1 MDESTILMRVLNGLI
16 TNVNSKLE
24 NGDTIFN
31 AIRTT
36 IEEANL
42 TPADKKN
49 LQILLN
55 QSFKDE
61 IFDLAVEM
69 VNDNKRDGI
78 EQSDAIKQ
86 VLSYLTENN
95 YLMGEN
101 DKLGYEFFIRFYDL
115 GDLQS
120 KVNTFDTHL
129 NELTQ
134 GMTTDNP
141 KDNNPIS
148 IPPNFYPD
156 NKIEERIEEL
166 PLQEQPIYR
175 FLIDKGFLTKD
186 TFQKQKDINLTQ
198 LVNAP
203 GDSHLKIKVLQDTG
217 LI

>member
-16 TNVNSKLE
+16 TDVNSKLE
-24 NGDTIFN
+24 NGDTIFT
-31 AIRTT
+31 AISETVQ
-36 IEEANL
+36 EANL
-42 TPADKKN
+42 TPADKKK
-49 LQILLN
+49 LQIILN

-61 IFDLAVEM
+61 IFDSAEKM
-69 VNDNKRDGI
+69 VNDNKREGI
-78 EQSDAIKQ
+78 AQSDAIKQ

-101 DKLGYEFFIRFYDL
+101 DKLRYEFLIRFYDL

-141 KDNNPIS
+141 EDSNPIS

-175 FLIDKGFLTKD
+175 FLIDKGFITTD
-186 TFQKQKDINLTQ
+186 TFQKQKDINFTQ
-198 LVNAP
+198 LDNAP
-203 GDSHLKIKVLQDTG
+203 GDLHLKIKVLQDTG
-217 LI
+217 LL

>member
-24 NGDTIFN
+24 NGDTIFD

-36 IEEANL
+36 IEEGNL

-49 LQILLN
+49 LQIILN

-61 IFDLAVEM
+61 IFDSAVKM

-78 EQSDAIKQ
+78 AQSDAIKN
-86 VLSYLTENN
+86 VLLYLTENN

-101 DKLGYEFFIRFYDL
+101 DKLRSEFLIRFYDL
-115 GDLQS
+115 GDLQTE
-120 KVNTFDTHL
+120 VNTFGTHL
-129 NELTQ
+129 NQLTK

-141 KDNNPIS
+141 KDNNPIT

-175 FLIDKGFLTKD
+175 FLIDKGFITMD

-198 LVNAP
+198 LDDVP
-203 GDSHLKIKVLQDTG
+203 GDLNLKIKVLQDTG
-217 LI
+217 LL

>member
-1 MDESTILMRVLNGLI
+1 
-16 TNVNSKLE
+16 
-24 NGDTIFN
+24 
-31 AIRTT
+31 
-36 IEEANL
+36 
-42 TPADKKN
+42 
-49 LQILLN
+49 
-55 QSFKDE
+55 
-61 IFDLAVEM
+61 M